1 MTRLALLAAPLALAS
16 GAVLAQD
23 SQDPPERV
31 DKAPGAMD
39 IAMTPIQD
47 LNLSSD
53 PIPPALIEAEAAP
66 YANAGLDQCEAIAA
80 AIDRLTQ
87 VLGPDL
93 DIDEGKSGLTV
104 GKVAKS
110 AVGSIIP
117 FRGVL
122 REITGAADKQ
132 RAFEA
137 AIVAGAVRRGY
148 LKGLGEAKGCPYPAR
163 PAFLEITVEDEEQT
177 IED

>member
-1 MTRLALLAAPLALAS
+1 MTRLALIAAPLALVS
-16 GAVLAQD
+16 GAAMAQD

-53 PIPPALIEAEAAP
+53 PIPPVLIEAEAAP
-66 YANAGLDQCEAIAA
+66 YANEGLEGCDNIGA

-93 DIDEGKSGLTV
+93 DIEEGKDGLSV

-132 RAFEA
+132 REFEA
-137 AIVAGAVRRGY
+137 AILAGAVRRGY

-163 PAFLEITVEDEEQT
+163 PAFLEITVADEEQV